1 MWIGLKNIARVEYAD
16 ITLNGITVVAG
27 ANGSGKSTISKS
39 LYAALEVVHDPQ
51 RQVQLEKRRSRIS
64 MIRNLIYHSAGFKVN
79 DILEIDEKV
88 QQELRRADGNADVFL
103 MNMQHFLDE
112 NPGVI
117 ILNSQIMFK
126 ELEQLFRYC
135 VEIDQKEDSYYIQ
148 YFSQMI
154 LDNIFQKQI
163 NCLKGTKE
171 ALIEFRDTYS
181 TVSMKMID
189 NKVVNTN
196 FGMFRTSTPS
206 PVYITTSDLV
216 DFVGSYRTLYSSEKY
231 GAISYVNSQL
241 TKLLMREIH
250 TRNLVA
256 EQYHKLEGQ
265 KQIFEN
271 ILGSVLEGEM
281 YLEDRQLVY
290 HDEWCNANIELR
302 NIASGMKPFLILKRL
317 ISNGVFLEKI
327 CLIIDEPET
336 NLHPEWQLKLA
347 HLLVLLNMKLGV
359 GVYLNSH
366 SPYFV
371 RAVEYYASQYDVLD
385 QCKFYAMR
393 RNEETGLYDSE
404 DMTRQ
409 LGRIYDSLAQPFN
422 QIM

>member
-196 FGMFRTSTPS
+196 FEMFRTSTPS

-256 EQYHKLEGQ
+256 EQYHPNLPKLLYIGSKPIPQ
-265 KQIFEN
+265 TAYKINDCGSFFFTN
-271 ILGSVLEGEM
+271 ICIN
-281 YLEDRQLVY
+281 D
-290 HDEWCNANIELR
+290 
-302 NIASGMKPFLILKRL
+302 
-317 ISNGVFLEKI
+317 
-327 CLIIDEPET
+327 II
-336 NLHPEWQLKLA
+336 
-347 HLLVLLNMKLGV
+347 
-359 GVYLNSH
+359 
-366 SPYFV
+366 
-371 RAVEYYASQYDVLD
+371 
-385 QCKFYAMR
+385 
-393 RNEETGLYDSE
+393 
-404 DMTRQ
+404 
-409 LGRIYDSLAQPFN
+409 
-422 QIM
+422 